1 MRRVERKAAISIIG
15 AGRLGTALGL
25 ALSSIG
31 YSIEAVMARRINHAR
46 RSAKLIGPNTLALNS
61 EQLELLPTS
70 SILFITTPDD
80 EIESVA
86 KALAAALPKEKRGA
100 RTALHASGALSSKIL
115 QPLRAVGFRTA
126 SMHPLVAVSDSV
138 SGAESFRNAYFCL
151 EGEPRAVQVAR
162 SLVSDL
168 GAKSFSIAARDKAL
182 YHAAAVV
189 ASGHTVALFDIST
202 EMLEACGLNEREAR
216 AVLLPLVRS
225 TLDNLA
231 RREPARA
238 LTGTFARAD
247 ATTVRKHLAAL
258 RALQSSAPLA
268 AYLLLGQ
275 RSLQLA
281 KERGADADDLREI
294 KSLLEEGR

>member
-1 MRRVERKAAISIIG
+1 MG
-15 AGRLGTALGL
+15 G
-25 ALSSIG
+25 
-31 YSIEAVMARRINHAR
+31 
-46 RSAKLIGPNTLALNS
+46 
-61 EQLELLPTS
+61 
-70 SILFITTPDD
+70 
-80 EIESVA
+80 
-86 KALAAALPKEKRGA
+86 ALAAALPKGKEGA
-100 RTALHASGALSSKIL
+100 RIALHASGALASTIL
-115 QPLRAVGFRTA
+115 QPLRAVGFRTG
-126 SMHPLVAVSDSV
+126 SMHPLVAVSDSL

-151 EGEPRAVQVAR
+151 EGERRAVHVAR
-162 SLVSDL
+162 SLVADL

-216 AVLLPLVRS
+216 SVLLPLVRS

-268 AYLLLGQ
+268 AYILLGQ

-294 KSLLEEGR
+294 KSLLEEGG

>member
-1 MRRVERKAAISIIG
+1 M
-15 AGRLGTALGL
+15 GTALGL

-31 YSIEAVMARRINHAR
+31 YSIEAVVARRINHAR

-61 EQLELLPTS
+61 DQLELLPTS
-70 SILFITTPDD
+70 DTLFITTPDD

-100 RTALHASGALSSKIL
+100 RTVLHASGALASTIL
-115 QPLRAVGFRTA
+115 QPLRKVGFRTG

-138 SGAESFRNAYFCL
+138 SSAESFRNAYFCL
-151 EGEPRAVQVAR
+151 EGERRAVQVAR

-202 EMLEACGLNEREAR
+202 EMLEACGLAEREAR
-216 AVLLPLVRS
+216 AVLLPLIKS
-225 TLDNLA
+225 TLDNLS

-247 ATTVRKHLAAL
+247 AATVRKHLAAL

-268 AYLLLGQ
+268 AYILLGQ
-275 RSLQLA
+275 RSLHLA
-281 KERGADADDLREI
+281 KKAGGQADAINEI
-294 KSLLEEGR
+294 SLALKRAKDKR